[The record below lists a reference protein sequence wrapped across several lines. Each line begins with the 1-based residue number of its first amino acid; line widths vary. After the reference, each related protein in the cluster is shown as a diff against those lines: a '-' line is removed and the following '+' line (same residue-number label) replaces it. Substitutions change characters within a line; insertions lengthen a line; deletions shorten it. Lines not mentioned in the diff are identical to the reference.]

1 MSRDVLGVD
10 LDREQ
15 ARQLAAS
22 LAWVRVGI
30 GAVAMVAPTV
40 VARPWIGADAS
51 RRTTKV
57 FARAMGIR
65 DLALGLGVILA
76 LRHDAPVRGWV
87 EGGGLADAGDAL
99 ATLLS
104 FGSLPRFSRW
114 LVVATAAGAAATAQ
128 VLAPAVDSTGP

>member
-1 MSRDVLGVD
+1 MSRDLLGVD

-15 ARQLAAS
+15 ARRLAAS

-30 GAVAMVAPTV
+30 GAVGMVAPTV
-40 VARPWIGADAS
+40 VTRPWIGADAA

-57 FARAMGIR
+57 LARAVGIR
-65 DLALGLGVILA
+65 DLALGLGVIIA

-87 EGGGLADAGDAL
+87 EGGGLVDAGDGL
-99 ATLLS
+99 ATLLG

-114 LVVATAAGAAATAQ
+114 LVVATAGGAAITAQ
-128 VLAPAVDSTGP
+128 VLAPAVDAS